1 MLLNIKHFNSSCCLD
16 INHSHDNRNV
26 VNTMIYHFAEIMN
39 VEFRKT
45 KHLQKSEK
53 QKHTM

>member
-16 INHSHDNRNV
+16 INHSHDNQNV